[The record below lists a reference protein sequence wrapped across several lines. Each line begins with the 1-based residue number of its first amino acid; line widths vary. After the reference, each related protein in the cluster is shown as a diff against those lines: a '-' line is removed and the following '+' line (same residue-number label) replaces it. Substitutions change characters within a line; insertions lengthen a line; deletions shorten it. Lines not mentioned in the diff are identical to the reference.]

1 MMDDGLFGFAVFYE
15 ANKFNSNLEKW
26 NTERVTDMSL
36 SKLSFL
42 YCVV

>member
-1 MMDDGLFGFAVFYE
+1 MIDDGLFGFAVFGG

-26 NTERVTDMSL
+26 NTERVTDMKEC
-36 SKLSFL
+36 KLHFL